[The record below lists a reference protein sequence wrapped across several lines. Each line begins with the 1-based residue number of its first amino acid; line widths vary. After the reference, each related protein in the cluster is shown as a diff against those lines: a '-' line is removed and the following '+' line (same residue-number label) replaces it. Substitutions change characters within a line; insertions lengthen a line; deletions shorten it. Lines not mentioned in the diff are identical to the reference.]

1 MALDRLVR
9 PALVVVD
16 MQNNLVRIG
25 APLEVPQSCA
35 TIPVHHA
42 LLKRRPAGR

>member
-25 APLEVPQSCA
+25 APLEVP
-35 TIPVHHA
+35 
-42 LLKRRPAGR
+42 